1 MVERS
6 TKENRMRSVAIACAL
21 VLLTACEKPADK
33 RAANEKNASAS
44 EAASSAVAAAAA
56 KPLSKKAALKLMHDR
71 HEDMEKIG
79 DATKAIGRTMKTDSP
94 DLAVIR
100 SSARTI
106 AQMAP
111 LVPKWFPAGTGPD
124 LGKTMAKP
132 EIWQKPEDFAAKTR
146 DFQKAALAL
155 DAAAKAGDL
164 TSIKARFGDLGKTCK
179 ACHDPYRNEHEKH

>member
-1 MVERS
+1 MVERIM
-6 TKENRMRSVAIACAL
+6 KENRMRSVAVACAL
-21 VLLTACEKPADK
+21 IFLAACEKPADK
-33 RAANEKNASAS
+33 NQRAAAEKNAS
-44 EAASSAVAAAAA
+44 ASSAVAAAAA

-79 DATKAIGRTMKTDSP
+79 DATKAASRTLKTDSP

-100 SSARTI
+100 SSAKTI

-124 LGKTMAKP
+124 VGKTMAKP

-146 DFQKAALAL
+146 DFQKAALAF